1 MYLKILEINVLKYMN
16 LILFI
21 FLSATGSAWKACLKM
36 TWVKLELLTNNDTLK
51 MIEKWV
57 RVQICDA
64 TYRYAKANNKCMKKY
79 NKNVELSYLMYLVAN
94 TLYRSVVFQKFS
106 ANGLNGKKNYLSLM
120 KSS

>member
-21 FLSATGSAWKACLKM
+21 FLSATWSAWKICLKM
-36 TWVKLELLTNNDTLK
+36 TWVKLELLTNNDILK

-64 TYRYAKANNKCMKKY
+64 TYRYAKQIISVW
-79 NKNVELSYLMYLVAN
+79 KNIISC
-94 TLYRSVVFQKFS
+94 K
-106 ANGLNGKKNYLSLM
+106 
-120 KSS
+120 